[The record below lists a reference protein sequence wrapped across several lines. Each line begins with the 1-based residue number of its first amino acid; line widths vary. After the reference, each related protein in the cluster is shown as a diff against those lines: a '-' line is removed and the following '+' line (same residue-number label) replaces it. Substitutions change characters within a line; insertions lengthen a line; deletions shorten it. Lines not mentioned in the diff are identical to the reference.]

1 MYKHR
6 SYFLLRVSVNC
17 QHAFD
22 LSLSLGFQLT
32 GVGRAEDA
40 PARSRPALHPP
51 RGSTVWFVWFRLA
64 AALVVARTVSPQS
77 PLCQSVLWL
86 GLIAIELLLR
96 LVFDA
101 LVHLLLAILVLLV
114 AEAEPIAFSRTRP
127 GAQKHTRRG
136 EKISQTAG
144 GGERGTRDGGQG
156 GGFKTRGTRTSS
168 SGSSSSSATVA
179 SSLAAV
185 GLDRP
190 SRPTTGKSKLNLR
203 ITSS

>member
-1 MYKHR
+1 MH
-6 SYFLLRVSVNC
+6 LIEPLTV
-17 QHAFD
+17 
-22 LSLSLGFQLT
+22 SLGFQLT

-51 RGSTVWFVWFRLA
+51 RGSTVLVWFVWFRLA
-64 AALVVARTVSPQS
+64 AALVVALTVSPQSES

-136 EKISQTAG
+136 EKISWTAG